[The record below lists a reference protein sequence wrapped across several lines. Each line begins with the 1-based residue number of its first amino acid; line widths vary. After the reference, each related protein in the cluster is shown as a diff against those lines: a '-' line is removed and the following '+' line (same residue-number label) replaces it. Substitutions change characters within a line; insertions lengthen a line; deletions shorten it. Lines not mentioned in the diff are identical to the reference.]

1 MATAPP
7 PPCDWQTARRK
18 IKERGQYLLDSGM
31 WSDCRFIVGTESHQ
45 QVFEGHKL
53 FLAMSSPV
61 FEAMFYG
68 GMAEKDPIAILDVQ
82 PDAFRALLEYIYT
95 DKINLTSFDQ
105 ACELCYGAKKY
116 MLPHLVEECTKYLWS
131 DLYPKNAC
139 RAYEFAKLFEEP
151 ILMEKCLN
159 VSFDVLYCIILYLI
173 QIISNQTQE
182 VLSESSFDDVEL
194 STILT
199 VFDQEVLNVQ
209 SELELFTAITRYANR
224 HNQSAG
230 AKVPRLD
237 GIASVSHESN
247 NQDPQL
253 RDALMKI
260 RFLTLT
266 PQEFA
271 EGPAASNLL
280 TESEKFAILMN
291 ISSLSTTVPVP
302 AGFSTSRTRR
312 LQNRNPRQYDNLFAG
327 SSSMDTSRTSMIK
340 FYTQEETMPSF
351 IEEAAGIEISKKLYC
366 TRVPLRLTE
375 CMNTSVL
382 DCAVTFTC
390 DKNVCVFGI
399 QVPAQNSMDGDERKL
414 HSYTELL
421 YAHLLDGDGSR
432 LTYTHFTSRVS
443 WKSLIDISFN
453 RPIYI
458 QRNKIYKVGV
468 VLHKPG
474 LYPVGTYPNQSR
486 CNGVMFSFG
495 QVQTGDLV
503 RDGLI
508 RSIIFSMPPSNQNA
522 STSHGSYAVM
532 PVESMRH
539 KFP

>member
-1 MATAPP
+1 MASAAPA
-7 PPCDWQTARRK
+7 PCDWQTARKK
-18 IKERGQYLLDSGM
+18 IHERGQYLLDSGI
-31 WSDCRFIVGTESHQ
+31 WSDCRFIVGIEPHQ

-159 VSFDVLYCIILYLI
+159 
-173 QIISNQTQE
+173 IISNQTQE

-199 VFDQEVLNVQ
+199 VFDQDVLNIQ

-224 HNQSAG
+224 HNQTAG

-237 GIASVSHESN
+237 GIANASHESN
-247 NQDPQL
+247 SRDPKL

-280 TESEKFAILMN
+280 NESEKFSILMN
-291 ISSLSTTVPVP
+291 ISSPSTTVSMPP
-302 AGFSTSRTRR
+302 GFSTSRIHR
-312 LQNRNPRQYDNLFAG
+312 LHNVNPRQYEKLFPG

-340 FYTQEETMPSF
+340 FYNQGATVLPFSEEGSS
-351 IEEAAGIEISKKLYC
+351 EISKKLYC
-366 TRVPLRLTE
+366 TRVPLRLTD

-399 QVPAQNSMDGDERKL
+399 QVPAQDSMDNDERQHMNL
-414 HSYTELL
+414 SYTELL
-421 YAHLLDGDGSR
+421 YAHLLDADGSR

-443 WKSLIDISFN
+443 CRSLIDISFN

-468 VLHKPG
+468 VLHKTG
-474 LYPVGTYPNQSR
+474 LYPVGSYASQSM
-486 CNGVMFSFG
+486 CNGVVFTFG
-495 QVQTGDLV
+495 QGLTGDSV

-508 RSIIFSMPPSNQNA
+508 RSIIFSVPPANQNA
-522 STSHGSYAVM
+522 GSSHGSYAI
-532 PVESMRH
+532 PGGPSEH
-539 KFP
+539 NKFP

>member
-1 MATAPP
+1 MASVPP
-7 PPCDWQTARRK
+7 PPCDWQTARK
-18 IKERGQYLLDSGM
+18 KVKERGQYLLDSGI
-31 WSDCRFIVGTESHQ
+31 WSDCRFIVGTEPHQ

-95 DKINLTSFDQ
+95 DRINLTSFDQ

-159 VSFDVLYCIILYLI
+159 
-173 QIISNQTQE
+173 IISNQTQE
-182 VLSESSFDDVEL
+182 VLSESSFDDCEL
-194 STILT
+194 TTILT
-199 VFDQEVLNVQ
+199 VFDQDVLNIQ
-209 SELELFTAITRYANR
+209 SELELFTAMTRYANR
-224 HNQSAG
+224 YNQTAG

-237 GIASVSHESN
+237 GIANVCHEPN
-247 NQDPQL
+247 ARDPKL
-253 RDALMKI
+253 RDAIMKI

-291 ISSLSTTVPVP
+291 ISSPSTTVPMP
-302 AGFSTSRTRR
+302 GGFSTSRVQR
-312 LQNRNPRQYDNLFAG
+312 LHNRNPRQYETLYAG

-340 FYTQEETMPSF
+340 FYNQRGNISDFTEEGGT
-351 IEEAAGIEISKKLYC
+351 EVSKKLYC
-366 TRVPLRLTE
+366 TRVPLCLTD

-390 DKNVCVFGI
+390 DRNVCIFGI
-399 QVPAQNSMDGDERKL
+399 QVPAQDSIDSDERQ
-414 HSYTELL
+414 HNISYTELL
-421 YAHLLDGDGSR
+421 YAHLLDADGSR
-432 LTYTHFTSRVS
+432 LTYTHFTSRVTCR
-443 WKSLIDISFN
+443 SLIDISFN

-458 QRNKIYKVGV
+458 QRNKVYKVGV
-468 VLHKPG
+468 VLHKTG
-474 LYPVGTYPNQSR
+474 LYPVGSYPSQSM
-486 CNGVMFSFG
+486 CNGVVFTFG
-495 QVQTGDLV
+495 QGQTGDSV

-508 RSIIFSMPPSNQNA
+508 RSIIFSMPATQ
-522 STSHGSYAVM
+522 STSSSHGSYGI
-532 PVESMRH
+532 PGGPSEH
-539 KFP
+539 NKFP